1 MGNPRA
7 FLTIDRKEAGYRPVQ
22 ERIHDYSEVEQTLAI
37 EDRMLQASRCMD
49 CGVPF
54 CHWACPLGNRMPEY
68 QDLVYKGKWKE
79 AYHVLNRTHP
89 FPEFTG
95 RVCPALCEKSCVQAM
110 EHQAVTV
117 RENECATAERAYA
130 EGFVQPRV
138 PAYRNGLKVAVVGSG
153 PSGLG
158 AADRLNQMGYT
169 VTVFEKNEAVG
180 GLLRFGIPDF
190 KLNKHVIDRRL
201 AILEAEGITF
211 RTNTRIAAEG
221 GDITPAQLE
230 QDYDAVVLCAGA
242 ETPRDLKVEGRDVPG
257 VYFALQLLQQQNRV
271 NAGHE
276 FGKESRITAKGKN
289 VLIIGGGD
297 TGSDCVGTS
306 NRQGAKSVTQ
316 IEVMPKPFE
325 NEDPTN
331 PWPAYPRLLL
341 KTTSSHEEGC
351 TREWSLNT
359 LRFVLDGEGKLCGA
373 EVEKVDWVT
382 PSGGGR
388 PNMVPTGEK
397 KVIPCE
403 LVLLAMGFTQPDAAF
418 VDAFKLE
425 KDQRGNI
432 LTSALGQTSNPKI
445 FAAGDCRTGASLVVR
460 AIASGRCAAQGVD
473 EYFHRQK

>member
-1 MGNPRA
+1 MGNPKA
-7 FLTIDRKEAGYRPVQ
+7 FLTIDRKEAGYRPKE
-22 ERIHDYSEVEQTLAI
+22 ERIRDYGEVEQTLAI
-37 EDRMLQASRCMD
+37 EDRMQQASRCMD

-79 AYHVLNRTHP
+79 AYQVLNQTHP

-95 RVCPALCEKSCVQAM
+95 RICPALCEKSCVQAL
-110 EHQAVTV
+110 EHQAVTI
-117 RENECATAERAYA
+117 RENECATAERAYN
-130 EGFVQPRV
+130 EGFVLPRI
-138 PAYRNGLKVAVVGSG
+138 PAFRNGRKVAIVGGG
-153 PSGLG
+153 PAGLA

-169 VTVFEKNEAVG
+169 VTVFEKNEAIG

-201 AILEAEGITF
+201 EILEAEGITF
-211 RTNTRIAAEG
+211 KTGVKVAED
-221 GDITPAQLE
+221 GDMTPKQLDKE
-230 QDYDAVVLCAGA
+230 FDAIVLTMGA
-242 ETPRDLKVEGRDVPG
+242 ETPRDLKVENRDVKG

-271 NAGHE
+271 NAGVE
-276 FGKESRITAKGKN
+276 FEKADRITAKGKN

-325 NEDPTN
+325 DEDPVN

-341 KTTSSHEEGC
+341 KTTSSHKEGC

-359 LRFVLDGEGKLCGA
+359 LRFVLDDNGNLCGA

-382 PSGGGR
+382 PADGGR

-397 KVIPCE
+397 KIIPCE
-403 LVLLAMGFTQPDAAF
+403 LALLAMGFTQPNAQF

-432 LTSALGQTSNPKI
+432 ATSALGQTSNPKI

-460 AIASGRCAAQGVD
+460 AIASGRCAAQGVE
-473 EYFHRQK
+473 EYFSTLKK

>member
-7 FLTIDRKEAGYRPVQ
+7 FLSIDRKEAGYRPME
-22 ERIHDYSEVEQTLAI
+22 ERVRDYGEVEQTLAI
-37 EDRMLQASRCMD
+37 EERMAQASRCMD

-79 AYHVLNRTHP
+79 AYKVLNQTHP

-95 RVCPALCEKSCVQAM
+95 RICPALCEKSCVQAL
-110 EHQAVTV
+110 EHQAVTI
-117 RENECATAERAYA
+117 RENECATAERAYS
-130 EGFVQPRV
+130 EGFVQPRI
-138 PAYRNGLKVAVVGSG
+138 PQARNGKKVAVVGGG
-153 PSGLG
+153 PAGLG

-169 VTVFEKNEAVG
+169 VTVFEKNESIG

-190 KLNKHVIDRRL
+190 KLSKHVIDRRL
-201 AILEAEGITF
+201 KVLEAEGITF
-211 RTNTRIAAEG
+211 KTGVCVGT
-221 GDITPAQLE
+221 DVKPADLE
-230 QDYDAVVLCAGA
+230 KEYDAIVLTMGA
-242 ETPRDLKVEGRDVPG
+242 ETPRDLKVENREVKG

-271 NAGHE
+271 NAGVE
-276 FGKESRITAKGKN
+276 FSKEERISAKGKN
-289 VLIIGGGD
+289 VLVIGGGD

-341 KTTSSHEEGC
+341 KTTSSHKEGC
-351 TREWSLNT
+351 NREWNLNT
-359 LRFVLDGEGKLCGA
+359 LRFVLDDKGNLCGA
-373 EVEKVDWVT
+373 EVEKVEWVT
-382 PSGGGR
+382 PEGGGR
-388 PNMVPTGEK
+388 PNMVATGEK

-403 LVLLAMGFTQPDAAF
+403 LVLLAMGFTQPNAKF

-432 LTSALGQTSNPKI
+432 ATSALGQTSNPKI

-473 EYFHRQK
+473 EYLRK

>member
-7 FLTIDRKEAGYRPVQ
+7 FLTIDRKEAGYRPMD
-22 ERIHDYSEVEQTLAI
+22 ERVRDYGEVEQTLAI
-37 EDRMLQASRCMD
+37 EERMAQASRCMD

-79 AYHVLNRTHP
+79 AYKVLNRTHP

-95 RVCPALCEKSCVQAM
+95 RVCPALCEKSCVQAL

-117 RENECATAERAYA
+117 RENEAATAERAYS

-138 PAYRNGLKVAVVGSG
+138 PQFRLGKKVAVVGGG
-153 PSGLG
+153 PAGLG
-158 AADRLNQMGYT
+158 AADRLNQMGYD
-169 VTVFEKNEAVG
+169 VTLFEKNESIG

-201 AILEAEGITF
+201 QILEQEGITF
-211 RTNTRIAAEG
+211 RTGVTVGAD
-221 GDITPAQLE
+221 GDVTPEQLQQE
-230 QDYDAVVLCAGA
+230 YDAIVLTMGA
-242 ETPRDLKVEGRDVPG
+242 ETPRDLRVENRDVKG

-271 NAGHE
+271 NAGVE
-276 FGKESRITAKGKN
+276 FEKSERISAKGKN
-289 VLIIGGGD
+289 VLVIGGGD
-297 TGSDCVGTS
+297 TGSDCVGTA
-306 NRQGAKSVTQ
+306 NRQGARSVTQ

-341 KTTSSHEEGC
+341 KTTSSHKEGC

-359 LRFVLDGEGKLCGA
+359 LRFVLDEKGALCGA
-373 EVEKVDWVT
+373 EVEKVEWVT
-382 PSGGGR
+382 PEDGGR

-403 LVLLAMGFTQPDAAF
+403 LVLLAMGFTQPNAKF
-418 VDAFKLE
+418 VDAWGLE

-432 LTSALGQTSNPKI
+432 ATSALGQTSNPKV

-460 AIASGRCAAQGVD
+460 AIASGRCAAEGVD
-473 EYFHRQK
+473 QFLKK

>member
-1 MGNPRA
+1 MGNPKA
-7 FLTIDRKEAGYRPVQ
+7 FLTIDRKEAGYRPKE
-22 ERIHDYSEVEQTLAI
+22 ERIRDYGEVEQTLAI
-37 EDRMLQASRCMD
+37 EDRMQQASRCMD

-79 AYHVLNRTHP
+79 AYQVLNQTHP

-95 RVCPALCEKSCVQAM
+95 RICPALCEKSCVQAL
-110 EHQAVTV
+110 EHQAVTI
-117 RENECATAERAYA
+117 RENECATAERAYN
-130 EGFVQPRV
+130 EGFVLPRI
-138 PAYRNGLKVAVVGSG
+138 PAFRNGRKVAIVGGG
-153 PSGLG
+153 PAGLA

-169 VTVFEKNEAVG
+169 VTVFEKNEAIG

-201 AILEAEGITF
+201 EILEAEGITF
-211 RTNTRIAAEG
+211 KTGVKVAED
-221 GDITPAQLE
+221 GDMTPKQLDKE
-230 QDYDAVVLCAGA
+230 FDAIVLTMGA
-242 ETPRDLKVEGRDVPG
+242 ETPRDLKVENRDVQG

-271 NAGHE
+271 NAGVE
-276 FGKESRITAKGKN
+276 FEKADRITAKGKN

-325 NEDPTN
+325 DEDPVN

-341 KTTSSHEEGC
+341 KTTSSHKEGC

-359 LRFVLDGEGKLCGA
+359 LRFVLDDNGNLCGA

-382 PSGGGR
+382 PADGGR

-397 KVIPCE
+397 KIIPCE
-403 LVLLAMGFTQPDAAF
+403 LALLAMGFTQPNAQF

-432 LTSALGQTSNPKI
+432 ATSALGQTSNPKI

-460 AIASGRCAAQGVD
+460 AIASGRCAAQGVE
-473 EYFHRQK
+473 EYFSTLKK

>member
-7 FLTIDRKEAGYRPVQ
+7 FLSIDRKEAGYRPLN
-22 ERIHDYSEVEQTLAI
+22 ERIQDYGEVEQTLGL
-37 EDRMLQASRCMD
+37 EERMAQASRCMD

-68 QDLVYKGKWKE
+68 QDLIYKGKWKE
-79 AYHVLNRTHP
+79 AYKVLNQTHP

-95 RVCPALCEKSCVQAM
+95 RVCPALCEKSCVQAL

-117 RENECATAERAYA
+117 RENEAATAERAYN
-130 EGFVQPRV
+130 EGFVLPRV
-138 PAYRNGLKVAVVGSG
+138 PQFRLGKKVAVVGGG
-153 PSGLG
+153 PAGLG
-158 AADRLNQMGYT
+158 AADRLNQMGYD
-169 VTVFEKNEAVG
+169 VTVFEKNEKVG

-190 KLNKHVIDRRL
+190 KLNKYVIDRRL
-201 AILEAEGITF
+201 QILEAEGITF
-211 RTNTRIAAEG
+211 RTGVTVGAD
-221 GDITPAQLE
+221 GDVTPEQLDKE
-230 QDYDAVVLCAGA
+230 FDAIVLTMGA
-242 ETPRDLKVEGRDVPG
+242 ETPRDLRVENRDVKG

-271 NAGHE
+271 NAGVE
-276 FGKESRITAKGKN
+276 FDKAERISAKGKN

-316 IEVMPKPFE
+316 IEVMPRPFE

-341 KTTSSHEEGC
+341 KTTSSHKEGC
-351 TREWSLNT
+351 NREWSLNT
-359 LRFVLDGEGKLCGA
+359 LRFVLDDKGNLSGA

-382 PSGGGR
+382 PEGGGR
-388 PNMVPTGEK
+388 PSMVATGEK
-397 KVIPCE
+397 KIIPCE
-403 LVLLAMGFTQPDAAF
+403 LVLLAMGFTQPNAAF
-418 VDAFKLE
+418 VDAWKLD

-432 LTSALGQTSNPKI
+432 ATTALGQTSNPKV

-473 EYFHRQK
+473 QYLSH

>member
-7 FLTIDRKEAGYRPVQ
+7 FLSIDRKEAGYRPLN
-22 ERIHDYSEVEQTLAI
+22 ERIQDYGEVEQTLGL
-37 EDRMLQASRCMD
+37 EERMAQASRCMD

-68 QDLVYKGKWKE
+68 QDLIYKGKWKE
-79 AYHVLNRTHP
+79 AYKVLNQTHP

-95 RVCPALCEKSCVQAM
+95 RVCPALCEKSCVQAL

-117 RENECATAERAYA
+117 RENEAATAERAYN
-130 EGFVQPRV
+130 EGFVLPRV
-138 PAYRNGLKVAVVGSG
+138 PQFRLGKKVAVVGGG
-153 PSGLG
+153 PAGLG
-158 AADRLNQMGYT
+158 AADRLNQMGYD
-169 VTVFEKNEAVG
+169 VTVFEKNEKVG

-190 KLNKHVIDRRL
+190 KLNKYVIDRRL
-201 AILEAEGITF
+201 QILEAEGITF
-211 RTNTRIAAEG
+211 RTGVTVGAD
-221 GDITPAQLE
+221 GDVTPEQLDKE
-230 QDYDAVVLCAGA
+230 FDAIVLTMGA
-242 ETPRDLKVEGRDVPG
+242 ETPRDLRVENRDVKG

-271 NAGHE
+271 NAGVE
-276 FGKESRITAKGKN
+276 FDKTERITAKGKN

-316 IEVMPKPFE
+316 IEVMPRPFE

-341 KTTSSHEEGC
+341 KTTSSHKEGC
-351 TREWSLNT
+351 NREWSLNT
-359 LRFVLDGEGKLCGA
+359 LRFVLDEKGNLSGA

-382 PSGGGR
+382 PEGGGR
-388 PNMVPTGEK
+388 PSMVATGEK
-397 KVIPCE
+397 KIIPCE
-403 LVLLAMGFTQPDAAF
+403 LVLLAMGFTQPNAAF
-418 VDAFKLE
+418 VDAWKLD

-432 LTSALGQTSNPKI
+432 ATTALGQTSNPKV

-473 EYFHRQK
+473 QYLSH

>member
-1 MGNPRA
+1 MGNPKA
-7 FLTIDRKEAGYRPVQ
+7 FLTIDRKEAGYRPKE
-22 ERIHDYSEVEQTLAI
+22 ERIRDYGEVEQTLAI
-37 EDRMLQASRCMD
+37 EDRMQQASRCMD

-79 AYHVLNRTHP
+79 AYQVLNQTHP

-95 RVCPALCEKSCVQAM
+95 RICPVLCEKSCVQAL
-110 EHQAVTV
+110 EHQAVTI
-117 RENECATAERAYA
+117 RENECATAERAYN
-130 EGFVQPRV
+130 EGFVLPRI
-138 PAYRNGLKVAVVGSG
+138 PAFRNGRKVAIVGGG
-153 PSGLG
+153 PAGLA

-169 VTVFEKNEAVG
+169 VTVFEKNEAIG

-201 AILEAEGITF
+201 EILEAEGITF
-211 RTNTRIAAEG
+211 KTGVKVAED
-221 GDITPAQLE
+221 GDMTPKQLDKE
-230 QDYDAVVLCAGA
+230 FDAIVLTMGA
-242 ETPRDLKVEGRDVPG
+242 ETPRDLKVENRDVKG

-271 NAGHE
+271 NAGVE
-276 FGKESRITAKGKN
+276 FEKADRITAKGKN

-325 NEDPTN
+325 DEDPVN

-341 KTTSSHEEGC
+341 KTTSSHKEGC

-359 LRFVLDGEGKLCGA
+359 LRFVLDDNGNLCGA

-382 PSGGGR
+382 PADGGR

-397 KVIPCE
+397 KIIPCE
-403 LVLLAMGFTQPDAAF
+403 LALLAMGFTQPNAQF

-432 LTSALGQTSNPKI
+432 ATSALGQTSNPKI

-460 AIASGRCAAQGVD
+460 AIASGRCAAQGVE
-473 EYFHRQK
+473 EYFSTLKK

>member
-7 FLTIDRKEAGYRPVQ
+7 FLSIDRKEAGYRPLD
-22 ERIHDYSEVEQTLAI
+22 ERVRDYGEVEQTLAL
-37 EDRMLQASRCMD
+37 EERMQQASRCMD

-79 AYHVLNRTHP
+79 AYKVLNQTHP

-95 RVCPALCEKSCVQAM
+95 RVCPALCEKSCVQAL

-117 RENECATAERAYA
+117 RENEAATAERAYN
-130 EGFVQPRV
+130 EGFVQPRI
-138 PAYRNGLKVAVVGSG
+138 PKFRLGKKVAVVGGG
-153 PSGLG
+153 PAGLG
-158 AADRLNQMGYT
+158 AADRLNQMGYD
-169 VTVFEKNEAVG
+169 VTVFEKNESIG

-201 AILEAEGITF
+201 AVLEAEGVTF
-211 RTNTRIAAEG
+211 KTGVTVGAEG
-221 GDITPAQLE
+221 DVTPAQLDKE
-230 QDYDAVVLCAGA
+230 FDAIVLTMGA
-242 ETPRDLKVEGRDVPG
+242 ETPRDLRVENRDVKG

-271 NAGHE
+271 NAGVE
-276 FGKESRITAKGKN
+276 YTKAERISAKGKD
-289 VLIIGGGD
+289 VLVIGGGD
-297 TGSDCVGTS
+297 TGSDCVGTA
-306 NRQGAKSVTQ
+306 NRQQAKSVTQ

-341 KTTSSHEEGC
+341 KTTSSHKEGC

-359 LRFVLDGEGKLCGA
+359 LRFVLDDKGELCGA
-373 EVEKVDWVT
+373 EVERVEWVT
-382 PSGGGR
+382 PEGGGR
-388 PNMVPTGEK
+388 PNMVATGEK
-397 KVIPCE
+397 KIIPCQ
-403 LVLLAMGFTQPDAAF
+403 LVLLAMGFTQPNAQF
-418 VDAFKLE
+418 VDAWGLD

-432 LTSALGQTSNPKI
+432 ATSALGQTSNPKV

-473 EYFHRQK
+473 QYLKK

>member
-1 MGNPRA
+1 MKIMGNPRA
-7 FLTIDRKEAGYRPVQ
+7 FLTIDRKEAGYRPLE
-22 ERIHDYSEVEQTLAI
+22 ERIRDYGEVEQTLGI

-68 QDLVYKGKWKE
+68 QDQVYKGKWKE
-79 AYHVLNRTHP
+79 AYKILNQTHP

-95 RVCPALCEKSCVQAM
+95 RVCPALCEKSCVQAI

-117 RENECATAERAYA
+117 RENEAATAERAYN
-130 EGFVQPRV
+130 EGYVVPRI
-138 PAYRNGLKVAVVGSG
+138 PAARNGKKVAVVGGG

-169 VTVFEKNEAVG
+169 VTVFEKNESIG

-201 AILEAEGITF
+201 GILEAEGITF
-211 RTNTRIAAEG
+211 KTGVKVAAD
-221 GDITPAQLE
+221 GDVTPAQLE
-230 QDYDAVVLCAGA
+230 AEFDAIVLCMGA
-242 ETPRDLKVEGRDVPG
+242 ETPRDLRVENRDVKG
-257 VYFALQLLQQQNRV
+257 VYFALELLQQQNRV
-271 NAGHE
+271 NAGVE
-276 FGKESRITAKGKN
+276 FAKTDRISAKGKN
-289 VLIIGGGD
+289 VLVIGGGD

-341 KTTSSHEEGC
+341 KTTSSHKEGC
-351 TREWSLNT
+351 HREWNLNT
-359 LRFVLDGEGKLCGA
+359 LRFVLDDKGALCGA
-373 EVEKVDWVT
+373 EVEDVEWVT
-382 PSGGGR
+382 PEGGGR
-388 PNMVPTGEK
+388 PNMVATGRK
-397 KVIPCE
+397 KIIPCE
-403 LVLLAMGFTQPDAAF
+403 LVLLAMGFTQPNAAF
-418 VDAFKLE
+418 VDAFGLE
-425 KDQRGNI
+425 KDARGNI
-432 LTSALGQTSNPKI
+432 ATSALGQTSNPKV

-460 AIASGRCAAQGVD
+460 AIASGRTAAAGVD
-473 EYFHRQK
+473 AYLSK